1 MNEEPH
7 HLTPVGDEAL
17 EARIIAWVLGE
28 ASPFEAAE
36 LENICEQNPEWRVFQ
51 RRMLATHE
59 LLGEATT
66 VNAAE
71 DWKMPSEK
79 RGKLDALI
87 GAVEV
92 FIPTTAVKK
101 PRSNAIGLAAT
112 LVVSTALV
120 GGFAV
125 SGAKCSKSSDIVAF
139 HETKQVSPQVAASQA
154 PSDMGQ
160 FFRTESRPA
169 PSAPSAKMNA
179 AASASNLEI
188 PVPEMNI
195 PQPTTDFGND
205 GDFGDGW
212 GSSGEGEGGGG
223 SASSRTDYY
232 DSKVESGK
240 AQQEGKGQSITKS
253 GAASTIEVIREFDTP
268 TEYEPPEL
276 PNALGNNVNGRER
289 ESTAGSDDPF
299 APHEGLAAGGEGG
312 GRGMQIDGDPFAASE
327 PQGSVITDSK
337 AKVFASQSASAA
349 AVDVPADPF
358 SDGNQPEAAA
368 LRYRGAPAKEE
379 ATRLAEGE
387 RVPTL
392 GEIPQL
398 GRLFQEKPSAPAAP
412 ASESAPVIP
421 GAQRGVALEKHV
433 MGYAK
438 NLEGGEAASALG
450 DAPLIDSSKE
460 SVHFNGRNF
469 NMQQAEGYYEL
480 GKLNDAKKS
489 YEQALRENAYDK
501 EARKGLEKVA
511 IAESDYYR
519 SAYDHTRAQLLTDVD
534 KAWELA
540 IPAEKS
546 KAVDPLVSELS
557 PASDPSSLA
566 KDADKD
572 SYAWWSGDE
581 NQKAKTTSGPPVTI
595 AGNKATADK
604 DIRQEVDEEQTKALE
619 ELEDIKGFLSKP
631 NLKAYSA
638 QKAPLTLPEIF
649 ASQEPYSTFSLRVSD
664 NAFRIAQAAM
674 AQNQRPAAESVRVE
688 EFYNAFDYGD
698 PVPTAK
704 EPVAASMEQAAHPIL
719 PQRNLLRIGLRTA
732 AAGRGA
738 GQPLHLTLLVDQS
751 GSMSR
756 GDRSDALL
764 ASVKEL
770 STLLNAQDQ
779 ISVIGF
785 SRTPRLLAEKV
796 PGDQHARLIEL
807 LARTPSDGG
816 TNLEEALK
824 LGEVVAKRNH
834 LVGAQNRLLLLTDGA
849 ANLGNADPDRLAAWV
864 KTLRQ
869 QNIAF
874 DIAGIGTDGLNDPLL
889 VEIARNGNGRYYVMN
904 NATHAKQQFA
914 TQLAGAF
921 RPAAEN
927 VKVQVQ
933 FNPQRVGKYQLIG
946 FEKDRLRTED
956 FRNDKVD
963 AAEMAAAEAGQALY
977 QIELLPEGTG
987 DVGEVSVRFRDVAT
1001 QQMVERK
1008 WTIRYDPTTPAF
1020 DNATPTMQLAGLAML
1035 SAQKLQG
1042 GAAAPMIRFSEMQ
1055 EPLRNVRDE
1064 FSSNQR
1070 VGELLEMIRKLN
1082 D

>member
-36 LENICEQNPEWRVFQ
+36 LENICEQTPEWRVFQ

-66 VNAAE
+66 RGAAE

-92 FIPTTAVKK
+92 VEEK
-101 PRSNAIGLAAT
+101 PQRKPQPWWHRMAGLAAVLAIVAIIGSSVT
-112 LVVSTALV
+112 GKLGKVS
-120 GGFAV
+120 
-125 SGAKCSKSSDIVAF
+125 KDIVAV
-139 HETKQVSPQVAASQA
+139 HEAKA
-154 PSDMGQ
+154 PSQLKG
-160 FFRTESRPA
+160 
-169 PSAPSAKMNA
+169 
-179 AASASNLEI
+179 NLEI
-188 PVPEMNI
+188 IGGSKFEIPLSELDAPVPF
-195 PQPTTDFGND
+195 P
-205 GDFGDGW
+205 
-212 GSSGEGEGGGG
+212 
-223 SASSRTDYY
+223 
-232 DSKVESGK
+232 V
-240 AQQEGKGQSITKS
+240 
-253 GAASTIEVIREFDTP
+253 TP
-268 TEYEPPEL
+268 ATPVSPDENGYLPARL
-276 PNALGNNVNGRER
+276 PNAVGSDER
-289 ESTAGSDDPF
+289 SAAAAGSDDPF
-299 APHEGLAAGGEGG
+299 APAEGLASGGEGDE
-312 GRGMQIDGDPFAASE
+312 RNMQVEGDPFSAPE
-327 PQGSVITDSK
+327 PQGSVGAASNVD
-337 AKVFASQSASAA
+337 AFATGVASAEVA
-349 AVDVPADPF
+349 DVPADPF
-358 SDGNQPEAAA
+358 SDGSQPAGAA

-379 ATRLAEGE
+379 ATRLAEGD
-387 RVPTL
+387 RVPML
-392 GEIPQL
+392 DEIPQV
-398 GRLFQEKPSAPAAP
+398 GSLFREKPSAPAAP
-412 ASESAPVIP
+412 ASAKAQAIP
-421 GAQRGVALEKHV
+421 GAQSGVAPQEQL
-433 MGYAK
+433 MTYAK
-438 NLEGGEAASALG
+438 NLEYGEAGGFLPEEKKARELALS
-450 DAPLIDSSKE
+450 DSSAVSKMQLGAQDYG
-460 SVHFNGRNF
+460 SVDAFSSGAGGDSSISDDPIRSNPAIVYEE
-469 NMQQAEGYYEL
+469 AETVDRVRRTLYKGEGQYNL
-480 GKLNDAKKS
+480 GKLDDAK
-489 YEQALRENAYDK
+489 REFEGILQIDPDNKAARRWLERVDQSNA
-501 EARKGLEKVA
+501 
-511 IAESDYYR
+511 DYYR
-519 SAYDHTRAQLLTDVD
+519 SSYDHTRAQLLTDVD

-546 KAVDPLVSELS
+546 KEVDPLASELS
-557 PASDPSSLA
+557 PASDPSSFA
-566 KDADKD
+566 KDADQR
-572 SYAWWSGDE
+572 SYAWWSGAE
-581 NQKAKTTSGPPVTI
+581 NQKATITSGAPVI
-595 AGNKATADK
+595 IDGIKATADK
-604 DIRQEVDEEQTKALE
+604 DILQEVDEEQTKALKE
-619 ELEDIKGFLSKP
+619 IQEIDAVLNTP
-631 NLKAYSA
+631 NLRDLSA
-638 QKAPLTLPEIF
+638 KKAPLSLPEIF

-698 PVPTAK
+698 PVPTAQ

-834 LVGAQNRLLLLTDGA
+834 LAGAQNRLLLLTDGA

-904 NATHAKQQFA
+904 DAKQAKQQFA
-914 TQLAGAF
+914 AQLAGAF

-1020 DNATPTMQLAGLAML
+1020 DQATPTMQLAGLAML

-1064 FSSNQR
+1064 FSSNKR
-1070 VGELLEMIRKLN
+1070 VGELLEMIQKLN

>member
-7 HLTPVGDEAL
+7 HLSPVGDEAL

-51 RRMLATHE
+51 RRMLAIHE

-66 VNAAE
+66 TGAAE

-79 RGKLDALI
+79 RGKLDAVI
-87 GAVEV
+87 GGVEV
-92 FIPTTAVKK
+92 TKAK
-101 PRSNAIGLAAT
+101 PQRKPETWWQRVAGLAAVLAIVT
-112 LVVSTALV
+112 LVGSLATTSLNQ
-120 GGFAV
+120 
-125 SGAKCSKSSDIVAF
+125 SKRSKDIIAYQDTDSIVTYSANK
-139 HETKQVSPQVAASQA
+139 EVQSITRK
-154 PSDMGQ
+154 
-160 FFRTESRPA
+160 

-179 AASASNLEI
+179 ATAPSIVEM
-188 PVPEMNI
+188 PVPETDA
-195 PQPTTDFGND
+195 PQPSADYGDGSEFGE
-205 GDFGDGW
+205 GW
-212 GSSGEGEGGGG
+212 GSGGEGEGSGG
-223 SASSRTDYY
+223 SASSRTEFY
-232 DSKVESGK
+232 DSRAESGK
-240 AQQEGKGQSITKS
+240 ALQKGKSQSITRS
-253 GAASTIEVIREFDTP
+253 GAAPSIEVIREFVYP
-268 TEYEPPEL
+268 NEYEPPEL
-276 PNALGNNVNGRER
+276 PNA
-289 ESTAGSDDPF
+289 
-299 APHEGLAAGGEGG
+299 
-312 GRGMQIDGDPFAASE
+312 
-327 PQGSVITDSK
+327 
-337 AKVFASQSASAA
+337 
-349 AVDVPADPF
+349 PADPF
-358 SDGNQPEAAA
+358 ADESQPEVATSFNR
-368 LRYRGAPAKEE
+368 LTPAKEE
-379 ATRLAEGE
+379 ATRLREGE
-387 RVPTL
+387 RVPML
-392 GEIPQL
+392 DEIP
-398 GRLFQEKPSAPAAP
+398 GVGKLFSQKPSAPAASNAQVIAG
-412 ASESAPVIP
+412 AST
-421 GAQRGVALEKHV
+421 GVQLEKHV

-438 NLEGGEAASALG
+438 VAEGDEVASALRN
-450 DAPLIDSSKE
+450 APVTDSSKE
-460 SVHFNGRNF
+460 SVQFNGRNF
-469 NMQQAEGYYEL
+469 DVQEAPPASSSVDSIPGSSLAERTTIRRGVVRSGESAEGGARDSSISDDPIRSNPAIVYEEAKTVDQVRRSLYTGEGQYNL
-480 GKLNDAKKS
+480 GKFDDA
-489 YEQALRENAYDK
+489 QREFEGILQIDPDNKA
-501 EARKGLEKVA
+501 ARRWLERVNQSKT
-511 IAESDYYR
+511 DYYR
-519 SAYDHTRAQLLTDVD
+519 SAYDHTRAELLTDVD
-534 KAWELA
+534 KKWELT
-540 IPAEKS
+540 IPDNGKD
-546 KAVDPLVSELS
+546 VDPLASELS
-557 PASDPSSLA
+557 PLTRPPAVDQ
-566 KDADKD
+566 DR
-572 SYAWWSGDE
+572 YAWWSGAE
-581 NQKAKTTSGPPVTI
+581 NQKAAVTSGNRVDI
-595 AGNKATADK
+595 DGNQSTTDK
-604 DIRQEVDEEQTKALE
+604 VIRREVIDEKEQASKELE
-619 ELEDIKGFLSKP
+619 EINGQLAKP
-631 NLKAYSA
+631 NLQAPAEK
-638 QKAPLTLPEIF
+638 KNEAPLTLPEIF

-698 PVPTAK
+698 PVPTAQ
-704 EPVAASMEQAAHPIL
+704 EPVAASMEQSAHPIL

-796 PGDQHARLIEL
+796 PGDQQARLIEL

-834 LVGAQNRLLLLTDGA
+834 LAGAQNRLLLLTDGA

-904 NATHAKQQFA
+904 NAAQAKQQFA
-914 TQLAGAF
+914 AQLAGAF

-1042 GAAAPMIRFSEMQ
+1042 GADAPMIRFSEMQ

-1070 VGELLEMIRKLN
+1070 VGELLEMIQKLN